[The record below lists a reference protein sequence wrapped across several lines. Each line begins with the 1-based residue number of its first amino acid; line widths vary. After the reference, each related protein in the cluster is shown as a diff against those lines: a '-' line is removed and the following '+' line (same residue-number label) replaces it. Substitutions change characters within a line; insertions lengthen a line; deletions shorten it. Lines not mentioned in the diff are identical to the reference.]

1 MLLSKGLISD
11 EESAAL
17 PVRRII
23 PKFLSTE
30 DMPDPLYDDE
40 YTLGQGE
47 RGKEIVWQSSLYPH
61 MFIVGATGTGKTN
74 LTRNILSYVCHKTN
88 AHVYEIDLSID
99 DPNPRTLYRNMSRG
113 CKTTIDDALEAI
125 TLFHRKMSNCYG
137 NRDNSHRNE
146 ILLIENLDLVLPA
159 VWVRPEDDVDIN
171 LEKKKQIQ
179 KMLEEIIE
187 FGDLV
192 KNMHLVCTTSAR
204 SFDRLLP
211 FKHKEQ
217 VCYVSLGRISPEDS
231 HYMFNDNGGYFVS
244 PYIKGRGYIR
254 FGTKSGAE
262 FQSYLIED
270 DYLNHIAYV
279 QQLGIH
285 R

>member
-1 MLLSKGLISD
+1 
-11 EESAAL
+11 
-17 PVRRII
+17 
-23 PKFLSTE
+23 
-30 DMPDPLYDDE
+30 
-40 YTLGQGE
+40 
-47 RGKEIVWQSSLYPH
+47 
-61 MFIVGATGTGKTN
+61 
-74 LTRNILSYVCHKTN
+74 
-88 AHVYEIDLSID
+88 
-99 DPNPRTLYRNMSRG
+99 
-113 CKTTIDDALEAI
+113 
-125 TLFHRKMSNCYG
+125 
-137 NRDNSHRNE
+137 
-146 ILLIENLDLVLPA
+146 
-159 VWVRPEDDVDIN
+159 